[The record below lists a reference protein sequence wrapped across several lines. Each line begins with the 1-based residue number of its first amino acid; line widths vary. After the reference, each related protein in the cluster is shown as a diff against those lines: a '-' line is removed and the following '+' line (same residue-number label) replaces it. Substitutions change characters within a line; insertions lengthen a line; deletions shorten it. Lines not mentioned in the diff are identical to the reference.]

1 MRVGVVSFWFRVFI
15 CYPFPEIRNEVP
27 ENFSKAPYFLTAD
40 GSAGIGTGAQ
50 RRLEE
55 LLTFNKCERFLP
67 VHNGSF
73 AISDLTTH
81 TLSLHRSELPV
92 VASVLRG
99 AAVIV

>member
-1 MRVGVVSFWFRVFI
+1 MFFI
-15 CYPFPEIRNEVP
+15 RYPVPEIRDEVP
-27 ENFSKAPYFLTAD
+27 EDFSKPPNFLTAD
-40 GSAGIGTGAQ
+40 GSARIGTGAQ

-73 AISDLTTH
+73 AVSDLTTH
-81 TLSLHRSELPV
+81 TLSLHRSELAV

>member
-1 MRVGVVSFWFRVFI
+1 MFFI
-15 CYPFPEIRNEVP
+15 RYPFPEIWDEVP
-27 ENFSKAPYFLTAD
+27 ENFSKPPSSLTAD
-40 GSAGIGTGAQ
+40 GSARIGRPSGG
-50 RRLEE
+50 LKE

-67 VHNGSF
+67 VHNGSL
-73 AISDLTTH
+73 AIPDLTTH

>member
-1 MRVGVVSFWFRVFI
+1 MKFPKDFQKTDFFNCGRPCRFWNG
-15 CYPFPEIRNEVP
+15 P
-27 ENFSKAPYFLTAD
+27 SGGLK
-40 GSAGIGTGAQ
+40 
-50 RRLEE
+50 E
-55 LLTFNKCERFLP
+55 LLTFNKCERFLL

-73 AISDLTTH
+73 AISDLMTH

>member
-15 CYPFPEIRNEVP
+15 CYPFPEIRDEVP
-27 ENFSKAPYFLTAD
+27 ENFSKAPSSLTAD
-40 GSAGIGTGAQ
+40 GSARIGRPSGG
-50 RRLEE
+50 LKE

-81 TLSLHRSELPV
+81 TLSLHCSELPV

>member
-1 MRVGVVSFWFRVFI
+1 MFFI
-15 CYPFPEIRNEVP
+15 RYPVPEIRDEVP
-27 ENFSKAPYFLTAD
+27 EKISKPLNFLTED
-40 GSAGIGTGAQ
+40 GSARIGTGAQ

-55 LLTFNKCERFLP
+55 LLTFNKCERSLP

-81 TLSLHRSELPV
+81 TLSLQRSELPV

>member
-1 MRVGVVSFWFRVFI
+1 MFFI
-15 CYPFPEIRNEVP
+15 RYPVPEIRDEVP
-27 ENFSKAPYFLTAD
+27 EDFSKPPNFLTA
-40 GSAGIGTGAQ
+40 GGLFQNWNGGLSGG
-50 RRLEE
+50 LKEF
-55 LLTFNKCERFLP
+55 LTFNKCERFLP

-81 TLSLHRSELPV
+81 TLSLQRSELPV

>member
-1 MRVGVVSFWFRVFI
+1 MFFI
-15 CYPFPEIRNEVP
+15 RYPVPEIRDEVP
-27 ENFSKAPYFLTAD
+27 ENFSKPPNFLTAA
-40 GSAGIGTGAQ
+40 GSARIGTGAQ
-50 RRLEE
+50 RRLGE

-81 TLSLHRSELPV
+81 TLSLQRSELPV

>member
-1 MRVGVVSFWFRVFI
+1 MK
-15 CYPFPEIRNEVP
+15 FPK
-27 ENFSKAPYFLTAD
+27 NFLNHLIFLTAD
-40 GSAGIGTGAQ
+40 GSARIGTGL
-50 RRLEE
+50 RGGLKE
-55 LLTFNKCERFLP
+55 LLRFNKCERFLP